1 MIVCHQFVIRF
12 QLSCGRHRASVGGT
26 MRQGSRWSGIGFG
39 LSAGWSGA
47 RLSWVTRDELL
58 EVLARLRRASVG
70 GIRAPHKPLL
80 LLWLFGRF
88 AAVGST
94 VATYAEAEEPVSA
107 LINEFGPGV
116 ASASAARRRA
126 AMPFVHLEREL
137 WDLRDGAGAEIGPD
151 APERGTWLTERG
163 AVGRLRPDVERLLAG
178 PGTLAAAAR
187 LLLDLH
193 FTPGLSPMICDQAG
207 LDLAVL
213 ELSASTGV
221 VMARRSVRRAGFA
234 EEVLRAYAYQ
244 CAMCGF
250 DGALGRNPVGIEA
263 AHVRWHSQ
271 DGPDEVA
278 NGLALCALHH
288 ALFDLGVLGLTA
300 ERLIR
305 VSGLY
310 VARSDAGRAV
320 DRLAG
325 QTLIVPRPGQPVVE
339 LDHISWHGQQVF
351 KGAAAKAA

>member
-1 MIVCHQFVIRF
+1 
-12 QLSCGRHRASVGGT
+12 
-26 MRQGSRWSGIGFG
+26 
-39 LSAGWSGA
+39 
-47 RLSWVTRDELL
+47 
-58 EVLARLRRASVG
+58 VG

-107 LINEFGPGV
+107 LINEFGPRV

-151 APERGTWLTERG
+151 APERGAWLTERG
-163 AVGRLRPDVERLLAG
+163 AAGRLRPDVEQLLAD

-193 FTPGLSPMICDQAG
+193 FTPGLSVMICDQAG

-213 ELSASTGV
+213 DLAASTGIA
-221 VMARRSVRRAGFA
+221 MARRSLRRAGFA

-339 LDHISWHGQQVF
+339 LDHISWHGRQVF
-351 KGAAAKAA
+351 KGADAQAA

>member
-1 MIVCHQFVIRF
+1 M
-12 QLSCGRHRASVGGT
+12 
-26 MRQGSRWSGIGFG
+26 
-39 LSAGWSGA
+39 
-47 RLSWVTRDELL
+47 TRDELL
-58 EVLARLRRASVG
+58 GVLSRLRCAPIGRARL
-70 GIRAPHKPLL
+70 RAPHKP
-80 LLWLFGRF
+80 LWLFGRF

-94 VATYAEAEEPVSA
+94 VATYAEAEEPVSG
-107 LINEFGPGV
+107 LINEFGPPV
-116 ASASAARRRA
+116 ASAAAARRRA

-137 WDLRDGAGAEIGPD
+137 WDLRDDAGSEIGPD
-151 APERGTWLTERG
+151 VLERGAWLTERG
-163 AVGRLRPDVERLLAG
+163 AVGRLRPEVERLLAD

-193 FTPGLSPMICDQAG
+193 FTPDLSPMICDQAD
-207 LDLAVL
+207 LDLTVL
-213 ELSASTGV
+213 ELAASTGV
-221 VMARRSVRRAGFA
+221 ATARRSVRRAGFA
-234 EEVLRAYAYQ
+234 EEVLRAYAYR

-271 DGPDEVA
+271 DGPDVVA

-288 ALFDLGVLGLTA
+288 ALFDLGVLGLTG
-300 ERLIR
+300 ECRIR

-325 QTLIVPRPGQPVVE
+325 QALIAPRPGQPVVE
-339 LDHISWHGQQVF
+339 LGHISWHGRQVF
-351 KGAAAKAA
+351 KGADAEAA

>member
-1 MIVCHQFVIRF
+1 MTREEF
-12 QLSCGRHRASVGGT
+12 L
-26 MRQGSRWSGIGFG
+26 G
-39 LSAGWSGA
+39 L
-47 RLSWVTRDELL
+47 
-58 EVLARLRRASVG
+58 LARLRRASVG

-88 AAVGST
+88 T
-94 VATYAEAEEPVSA
+94 VAGSSAAAYEEAEEPVSM
-107 LINEFGPGV
+107 LINDFGPPV
-116 ASASAARRRA
+116 ASPAAGRQRA

-137 WDLRDGAGAEIGPD
+137 WDLRDRVGAEIGPD
-151 APERGTWLTERG
+151 APERGSWLASRG
-163 AVGRLRPDVERLLAG
+163 AVGRLRPDVEQLIAD
-178 PGTLAAAAR
+178 PGTLATAAR

-193 FTPGLSPMICDQAG
+193 FTPGLAIMICDAVG

-213 ELSASTGV
+213 ELAASPAIAE
-221 VMARRSVRRAGFA
+221 ARRGVRRAGFA

-250 DGALGRNPVGIEA
+250 DGALGRNPVGLEA

-271 DGPDEVA
+271 DGPDVVA

-288 ALFDLGVLGLTA
+288 ALFDLGVLGLTT
-300 ERLIR
+300 ELRIR
-305 VSGLY
+305 VSSLY

-325 QTLIVPRPGQPVVE
+325 QALLAPRPGQPVVE
-339 LDHISWHGQQVF
+339 LDHISWHHRQVF
-351 KGAAAKAA
+351 KGADAEAA